1 MDTVSPTPLPTPA
14 ATVLMLRD
22 GAAGLEVFMVRRH
35 ERLAVHAGAYVF
47 PGGKVDAED
56 AVFND
61 GTHLDQPP
69 EALREALHEPELAL
83 PDAVSLY
90 AAAIR
95 ETFEECG
102 VLLAHRRGDANAQQV
117 YDGTSRGLPFAQV
130 LRDLG
135 LTLSTERMLPWSR
148 WITPAASFTSTRRF
162 DTRFFVTAAP
172 DGQAA
177 LHDDVESSDSVWV
190 TPRAALEKYM
200 RGDIALVPPQIM
212 SLAHLAHLAHDA
224 DAAAVLAGARS
235 RLPYI
240 VRPMPFEEADGAR
253 AIAYPGD
260 VRHAERTPVMPGPS
274 RLVVREGRLVPEGGL
289 SALIPD

>member
-1 MDTVSPTPLPTPA
+1 MDTSLPPPLPTPA

-61 GTHLDQPP
+61 GTHLDQMP
-69 EALREALHEPELAL
+69 EALRLALDEPELAL

-102 VLLAHRRGDANAQQV
+102 VLLAHRRGEASVQQV

-135 LTLSTERMLPWSR
+135 LTLSTDRILPWSR

-177 LHDDVESSDSVWV
+177 LHDDVESSGSVWI
-190 TPRAALEKYM
+190 TPRDALEQYL

-212 SLAHLAHLAHDA
+212 SLAHLARHHDTN
-224 DAAAVLAGARS
+224 AVLTAVRGRA
-235 RLPYI
+235 PYV
-240 VRPMPFEEADGAR
+240 VRPMPFEDGDLK

-260 VRHAERTPVMPGPS
+260 ARHVERTAVMPGPS
-274 RLVVREGRLVPEGGL
+274 RLIVRNGRLEPEGGL
-289 SALIPD
+289 QALLQD